1 MTTRHILL
9 GIAFL
14 AAGVLL
20 GVVVAELWHVNVAP
34 SGELASPTQAAPTP
48 PATESVQIG
57 NPNPPPP
64 PSVPE
69 LISLNTLFKQVAA
82 NVTPSV
88 VFIRVET
95 DVGGNG
101 GTPEDGF
108 HDNVGPF
115 LPRRRTSAGSG
126 VILSPDGYVVTNNH
140 VVEGASRIRVLLND
154 KREYDAELIGSDPTT
169 DIAIVRLLEANLDD
183 DADVLP
189 VATLGDSDALEVG
202 EWVLAVGNPFRLTS
216 TVTAGIVSALRRQ
229 VDIIDDPF
237 RIEDFIQTDAAI
249 NPGNSGG
256 ALVNMRGEV
265 VGIATAIATESGA
278 YEGYGFAVPINLVK
292 RVATDLIERGEVLR
306 GYLAVEIRPVT
317 AADAQELGMSKIEGV
332 IIASVAEDGPAARAG
347 IRARDVLL
355 SVDGRPVDEPNQFQS
370 RVAMR
375 RPGESVT
382 LEVWRAG
389 ELQTLEAV
397 LIGRDDAAFEGWLAD
412 LGERNPPQALED
424 IPPDAAPPDA
434 PRYEAEDW
442 GVRFRDLTPSERRS
456 FGVSGGA
463 FVENIAGGS
472 AAEVDGLPVGSVVT
486 RIEDRPVSSAEEAL
500 AALGL
505 LALREVPAL
514 LRVRRSDGVTAFYDL
529 ASPYV
534 D

>member
-1 MTTRHILL
+1 MTTRRVLL
-9 GIAFL
+9 GIAIL

-20 GVVVAELWHVNVAP
+20 GVVVSELRSGNVA
-34 SGELASPTQAAPTP
+34 SSEDTSSSAQAAPP
-48 PATESVQIG
+48 LAATETVQLG
-57 NPNPPPP
+57 NPNPPPAP
-64 PSVPE
+64 VVPE
-69 LISLNTLFKQVAA
+69 LISLNTLFKQVSA

-95 DVGGNG
+95 DVGG
-101 GTPEDGF
+101 DGSLPQDGL

-115 LPRRRTSAGSG
+115 LQRRRTSAGSG
-126 VILSPDGYVVTNNH
+126 VILSPDGYVVTNSH
-140 VVEGASRIRVLLND
+140 VVEGASRIRVLLDD
-154 KREYDAELIGSDPTT
+154 KREYDAELIGDDPTT
-169 DIAIVRLLEANLDD
+169 DLAIVRLLETNLEDD
-183 DADVLP
+183 GNALP

-229 VDIIDDPF
+229 VDIIEDPF

-278 YEGYGFAVPINLVK
+278 YEGYGFAVPINLVES
-292 RVATDLIERGEVLR
+292 VATDLIERGEVQR

-317 AADAQELGMSKIEGV
+317 AADAQEIGMSRIEGV
-332 IIASVAEDGPAARAG
+332 IIASVAEDGPAAQAG
-347 IRARDVLL
+347 IQARDVLL
-355 SVDGRPVDEPNQFQS
+355 SVDGRPVNEPNQFQS
-370 RVAMR
+370 RVALR
-375 RPGESVT
+375 RPGESVS

-389 ELQTLEAV
+389 ELQTLEAE

-412 LGERNPPQALED
+412 LGERNPPQALEE
-424 IPPDAAPPDA
+424 IPPDAAPSDA
-434 PRYEAEDW
+434 PRFEAEDW
-442 GVRFRDLTPSERRS
+442 GVRFRNLTPSERRS

-463 FVENIAGGS
+463 FVENIASGS
-472 AAEVDGLPVGSVVT
+472 AAEVDGLPIGSVVT
-486 RIEDRPVSSAEEAL
+486 RVEDRLVSTAEEAL
-500 AALGL
+500 AVLGV
-505 LALREVPAL
+505 LARREVPAL
-514 LRVRRSDGVTAFYDL
+514 LRVRRGDGVTAFYDL